1 MRILRVAFLRSRSA
15 SLLLLLLAISI
26 AGCGGNSDSSDGVSP
41 APTAPTHLTLG
52 PCNSAAD
59 NEVVTATGMS
69 TLTRV
74 VTSPIGC
81 QWEAGPASN
90 LSVVRTWWY
99 RGTSIEVERSHD
111 LAARQQVADVKV
123 GPLIGFSARV
133 GADRCE
139 VYLADVPDVVSWSV
153 EFAGPPH
160 ADACDAATGL
170 AQLSVD
176 RGAQ

>member
-1 MRILRVAFLRSRSA
+1 MRILRVAFLCSRSA
-15 SLLLLLLAISI
+15 SLLLLAIGI
-26 AGCGGNSDSSDGVSP
+26 AGCGANENSGDAVSP
-41 APTAPTHLTLG
+41 APTAAMHLALG

-59 NEVVTATGMS
+59 NEVVTAIGMS

-81 QWEAGPASN
+81 QWEAGPASD

-99 RGTSIEVERSHD
+99 RGTSIDVERSHD
-111 LAARQQVADVKV
+111 LAARQQVADVKI
-123 GPLIGFSARV
+123 GPLSGFSARV
-133 GADRCE
+133 GTDRCE
-139 VYLADVPDVVSWSV
+139 IYLADVPDAVAWSV
-153 EFAGPPH
+153 QFAGPPH
-160 ADACDAATGL
+160 ADACDVATGL